1 MGRPPRIIEPTGL
14 YHVTSR
20 GSNRGTIAW
29 DDRDMRLLLTLLEQ
43 SAVRFG
49 WQVLAYCLMTNHY
62 HVLVRPGE
70 CGLSDGMKRLNG
82 GYSRAIGRRY
92 GRDRHL
98 FANRFGAKH
107 VQTQSHLLG
116 VVRYLPLNPVLA
128 GLCDLPERWR
138 WSSYAATIGLAFPPS
153 SLSVDEVRGLFG
165 SRPGPACAAYR
176 SFVMDGL
183 ARERH
188 VPVSDTAALLAAL
201 P

>member
-1 MGRPPRIIEPTGL
+1 MGRPLRIIEPGGL

-43 SAVRFG
+43 SALRFR

-70 CGLSDGMKRLNG
+70 CGLSDGMQRLNG

-98 FANRFGAKH
+98 FANRFGARH
-107 VQTQSHLLG
+107 IETQSYLLE
-116 VVRYLPLNPVLA
+116 VVRYIPLNPVLA
-128 GLCDLPERWR
+128 GLCDVPERWR
-138 WSSYAATIGLAFPPS
+138 WSSYAATIGLGFPPS
-153 SLSVDEVRGLFG
+153 FLSVDEIRGLFG
-165 SRPGPACAAYR
+165 TRPGPACAAYR

-183 ARERH
+183 DRARRGL
-188 VPVSDTAALLAAL
+188 VSDTAPWLAAL